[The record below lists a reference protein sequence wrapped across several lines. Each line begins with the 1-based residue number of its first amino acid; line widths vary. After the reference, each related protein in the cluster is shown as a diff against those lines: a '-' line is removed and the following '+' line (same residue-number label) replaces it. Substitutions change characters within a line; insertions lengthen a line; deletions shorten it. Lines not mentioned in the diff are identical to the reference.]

1 MRRLAIT
8 LALGALTLALSGCDG
23 REGDGDGVN
32 GQGSPTPAAT
42 ATVTAAPTQTPAATA
57 TVSPEEEVEAAYL
70 RYWDA
75 YADALYN
82 LDTSRLTD
90 VMTGPRLE
98 RALNEVKQLRDQG
111 RAVRIVVEN
120 HPVVVQ
126 MESDRAVV
134 YDEYENRSYFIDPT
148 TKEALSRTEGSQ
160 TIRDTVTLTRVGQ
173 TWEVLD
179 AVREANSP

>member
-1 MRRLAIT
+1 MRRLVIT
-8 LALGALTLALSGCDG
+8 AVLVATALAVSGCDG
-23 REGDGDGVN
+23 GDGDGGRVN

-42 ATVTAAPTQTPAATA
+42 ATATVAPTQTPPATT

-70 RYWDA
+70 RYWDV
-75 YADALYN
+75 YADAVHN
-82 LDTSRLTD
+82 LDTSRLAD

-98 RALNEVKQLRDQG
+98 RALNEVQQLRDQG
-111 RAVRIVVEN
+111 RAVDIVVEN

-126 MESDRAVV
+126 IESDRAVV

-148 TKEALSRTEGSQ
+148 TKEALSSPEGSQ

-173 TWEVLD
+173 TWKVLD
-179 AVREANSP
+179 TLREANSP